1 MAPGIA
7 GLFHC
12 GNAWRHSLA
21 MEALAIRIPSINLI
35 RRRPHL
41 RLPYGGDPHPFGV
54 LSSMLAQRSVRPGR
68 NADSGSALIAGKK
81 RGAGVGTACA
91 PGDPAKRLR
100 GGGGGGPGPGCTGVG
115 VVFTTSCP

>member
-91 PGDPAKRLR
+91 PGDPTKTPERR
-100 GGGGGGPGPGCTGVG
+100 GVG
-115 VVFTTSCP
+115 VAGRLIISVSV